1 MPTRTRSRRTKLLA
15 KIRTE
20 TNTTILFITHDID
33 EAVLLGDRVYV
44 MSRRPGSV
52 RDVLDVN
59 LPGVRSHNSLV
70 LPEFLE
76 IKKKIMD
83 MLWQESNDAA
93 MGR

>member
-1 MPTRTRSRRTKLLA
+1 
-15 KIRTE
+15 
-20 TNTTILFITHDID
+20 
-33 EAVLLGDRVYV
+33 

-52 RDVLDVN
+52 REVLEVN
-59 LPGVRSHNSLV
+59 LPGERSHNSLV

-83 MLWQESNDAA
+83 MLWRESNDAA